1 MQVFCYGT
9 RSRAEIPLFFTWART
24 STNPGG
30 DSGSSEGSRDVL
42 GTLVPTRV
50 SPACPL
56 LARGGDRHQVGLS
69 CCSPPGG
76 PKLPVPGPLGHTRA
90 PNRAVDP
97 GGSSLGA
104 PPWSLGA
111 PSLIARPPPA
121 RGARAMRVQFGPVRS
136 PLGQLPPPA
145 AAPTAPAMPGDAL
158 CPPSN
163 TRGCSVPP
171 QQCPGCSVPPQ

>member
-76 PKLPVPGPLGHTRA
+76 PKLLVPGPLGHTRA

-104 PPWSLGA
+104 PPRAWG
-111 PSLIARPPPA
+111 PPA
-121 RGARAMRVQFGPVRS
+121 SSHGHLLPGGLGPRGSSLDQSAPHWASCP
-136 PLGQLPPPA
+136 PQLLP
-145 AAPTAPAMPGDAL
+145 PTAPAMPGDAL
-158 CPPSN
+158 CPPSKA
-163 TRGCSVPP
+163 RGCSVPP
-171 QQCPGCSVPPQ
+171 Q